1 MKNGRLSK
9 AIGFVLVLALA
20 LLFIA
25 PLGVLIMNSFKPLNE
40 IMGDPL
46 AWPTEWKLGN
56 YSNAWTLLD
65 IPNVVKNTAILSF
78 GAVALIVLLASMTA
92 YWSERHPTPVS
103 RIFGQL
109 ILLSILI
116 PFATI
121 MLPLVQV
128 MRFLHLNNT
137 LGGAILA
144 YAGIGLAFAYFLIR
158 SGVKSLPYELEEAA
172 QIDGSGQIR
181 LFFQIVLPLLAPTL
195 FSVFIMDMFWVWND
209 FLIPMILLNNES
221 LSTIQLAVNRLFG
234 MYSSRWD
241 VAMPALTMSML
252 PIIIIFVLLQR
263 KIVGGVMAG
272 AIKG

>member
-1 MKNGRLSK
+1 MKNARLSM

-25 PLGVLIMNSFKPLNE
+25 PLGVLIMNSFKPLDE

-46 AWPTEWKLGN
+46 AWPNEWKFGN

-92 YWSERHPTPVS
+92 YWSERQPTPVS
-103 RIFGQL
+103 RIFGRL

-137 LGGAILA
+137 LGGAILT

-172 QIDGSGQIR
+172 QIDGSGQVR
-181 LFFQIVLPLLAPTL
+181 LFFQIVLPLLAPTI
-195 FSVFIMDMFWVWND
+195 FSVFVMDMFWVWND

-221 LSTIQLAVNRLFG
+221 LSTVQLAVNRLFG

-272 AIKG
+272 AVKG